1 MSSFESN
8 TSSDMKSISISLK
21 EESKSFSFEKISENE
36 KNLKFCRCIFC
47 FRIPLIYIKNSLIYL
62 KCLNCPDVYSIR
74 KINNYIYRDL
84 INYKEWFRMNNFDNG
99 YFYDGEFYLN
109 EIKGKKILPISN
121 IDNYCEE
128 HFLKY
133 YYFCETCQSNLCLDC
148 KNYHNGHSIKY
159 LNDYKL
165 SSKEIE
171 EIEKCIFQTNEFLD
185 SNIDILKV
193 IKQNLRN
200 RLINVLDYL
209 ELYRNCLNK
218 EQINEL
224 INKIPNNIHD
234 FENFPNDF
242 NNYISNVINIINENN
257 LKNINYENNLIEE
270 FQDKIIE
277 KFELFEKEI
286 SNVENK
292 ISEYFYLN
300 KMFIIIIQNI
310 IDIYKLKE
318 NNLNYQIIK
327 NLVNIRDNLQN
338 LINNKNIITEFEG
351 FKYYI
356 NGFLNGK
363 YILNSYKKIEN
374 IFSKKLLSINI
385 WSLKEFPIIS
395 SIENTSLLYNI
406 SIRDIIIINWIKN
419 KSQFN
424 DKIILYQR
432 K

>member
-1 MSSFESN
+1 
-8 TSSDMKSISISLK
+8 
-21 EESKSFSFEKISENE
+21 
-36 KNLKFCRCIFC
+36 
-47 FRIPLIYIKNSLIYL
+47 
-62 KCLNCPDVYSIR
+62 
-74 KINNYIYRDL
+74 
-84 INYKEWFRMNNFDNG
+84 MNNFDNG

-148 KNYHNGHSIKY
+148 KNYHNGHTIKY

-257 LKNINYENNLIEE
+257 LKNINYENNLIDE

-385 WSLKEFPIIS
+385 WSLKEFPIIL